1 MTDFLPLILL
11 FTAWIPIAAAVAW
24 AFERKPRMIH
34 PRRPR
39 LPRGNA

>member
-11 FTAWIPIAAAVAW
+11 FTAWIPIAAGIAW

-34 PRRPR
+34 PRRRDVPK
-39 LPRGNA
+39 GTA